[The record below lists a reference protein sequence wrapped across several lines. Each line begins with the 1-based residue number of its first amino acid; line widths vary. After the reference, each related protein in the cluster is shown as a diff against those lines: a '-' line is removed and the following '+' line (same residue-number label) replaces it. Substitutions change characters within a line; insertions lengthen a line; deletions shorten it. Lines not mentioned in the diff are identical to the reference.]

1 MELVWSFARKKFTR
15 RSDFSLILLLALE
28 EPLINKRVRAGLFLL
43 AVPLLIQASASV
55 YSAARSGRVSQSLNE
70 RTVEDKIPKH
80 VPIRIKLN
88 AKAEKAF
95 KDIDNPK
102 WLGDFELQVTN
113 TSDKPIYFLEIW
125 LILPD
130 FINGDG
136 RPDGFTLRR
145 GRMEFIYFDT
155 LATPADTP
163 IQSGET
169 YTLKIPNDERRG
181 WEQHKVRDNVPNPMK
196 VQIVFVQLSFG
207 DGSGFNGTDAKPYPY
222 KRN

>member
-1 MELVWSFARKKFTR
+1 
-15 RSDFSLILLLALE
+15 
-28 EPLINKRVRAGLFLL
+28 
-43 AVPLLIQASASV
+43 
-55 YSAARSGRVSQSLNE
+55 
-70 RTVEDKIPKH
+70 